1 MKKYL
6 ALACAFACAAALTA
20 CHDDDDDDDSDY
32 VSDFTSINKVSYI
45 PGAQTAASK
54 AGVNAFLLS
63 DSQGKT
69 DVACY
74 MYADTAEIVAP
85 LTPDEDWFNNFYGG
99 FCPTAFT
106 ADDEAWDPYRPITGS
121 YHSGSGALVC
131 NPGTLCRALYFRRH
145 FGADMS
151 SVLSQL
157 FLGDMEKMYVCPTAQ
172 YKKLTTSDGL
182 AELGISSSPSNIQ
195 IRFYVYG
202 YIKSLSLSSWTAI
215 KDMFMTNIK
224 DSDVKSSSY
233 AVLAETDANGNWSV
247 ATDWVEL
254 DLSDIEDY
262 YVFECAM
269 QVVDK
274 TTGKSVSTFSLDDDT
289 VEGGNYLNYCIV
301 DDVTV
306 ENKSLF

>member
-6 ALACAFACAAALTA
+6 ALACAFSCAAALTA

-32 VSDFTSINKVSYI
+32 VSDFTSINKVSYV
-45 PGAQTAASK
+45 PGVQTAANQ
-54 AGVNAFLLS
+54 AGLDAFLLS
-63 DSQGKT
+63 DSEGKT
-69 DVACY
+69 DIACY
-74 MYADTAEIVAP
+74 MYSGMTIGDTVII
-85 LTPDEDWFNNFYGG
+85 DEEWFDNFYGG

-106 ADDEAWDPYRPITGS
+106 ADDESYDPYRPITGS

-131 NPGTLCRALYFRRH
+131 NTGTLCRALYFRRH
-145 FGADMS
+145 FGVDMS
-151 SVLSQL
+151 SALSNL

-182 AELGISSSPSNIQ
+182 TELGISSSPANIQ

-202 YIKSLSLSSWTAI
+202 YIKSLSLSSWTAV
-215 KDMFMTNIK
+215 KEMLKTNIK

-247 ATDWVEL
+247 ASDWVEL

-274 TTGKSVSTFSLDDDT
+274 TTGKSVSTFSIDDGT
-289 VEGGNYLNYCIV
+289 VDGGNKLNYCIV

-306 ENKSLF
+306 ENKSIF